1 VSCRGHR
8 PLPDNK
14 PADMTETPIRI
25 LIADDHDI
33 VRKGLCALL
42 DAKPGV
48 VVVGEAADGE
58 EAVAKAKTLQPDV
71 ILLDLLM
78 PHKGGITAIQEI
90 RAYDPGAKIL
100 VLTSF
105 TDDEMVFSAIKGG
118 ALGYLLKDTKPQDLL
133 EAIEAV
139 YRGQASLHPTIAL
152 KMIQEVRQLSDN
164 SAQGKPITSREL
176 AVLKLIA
183 QGHTNAEIADILFIS
198 ERTVTTHVSNILA
211 KLHLANRT
219 QAALFALRE
228 GWADL
233 M

>member
-1 VSCRGHR
+1 
-8 PLPDNK
+8 
-14 PADMTETPIRI
+14 MTETPIRI

-58 EAVAKAKTLQPDV
+58 EAVVKAKTLQPDV

-90 RAYDPGAKIL
+90 RAHDPGAKIL

-152 KMIQEVRQLSDN
+152 KMIQEVRQLSDD
-164 SAQGKPITSREL
+164 SAQGKPITSREM

-233 M
+233 K

>member
-1 VSCRGHR
+1 
-8 PLPDNK
+8 
-14 PADMTETPIRI
+14 MTGSPIRI

-58 EAVAKAKTLQPDV
+58 EAIVKAKTLQPDV

-78 PHKGGITAIQEI
+78 PNKGGIAAIHEI
-90 RAYDPGAKIL
+90 REHDPEAKIL

-105 TDDEMVFSAIKGG
+105 TDDNMVFSAIKGG
-118 ALGYLLKDTKPQDLL
+118 ALGYLLKDSKPQELL
-133 EAIEAV
+133 EAIVAV
-139 YRGQASLHPTIAL
+139 SRGQASLHPTIAL
-152 KMIQEVRQLSDN
+152 KMIQEVRQVSHR
-164 SAQGKPITSREL
+164 SAQGKPITSREM

-183 QGHTNAEIADILFIS
+183 QGHTNAEIANTLSIS

-219 QAALFALRE
+219 QAALFALRQ
-228 GWADL
+228 GWAEL
-233 M
+233 KR